1 MARTIAAEN
10 TINGGFGELFWSGAL
25 MANVMS
31 VEARAT
37 LNKRDIRIAG
47 SRLTQYKAMDVRGEG
62 SFTIYRVTSEFI
74 ENLPEMFSSKRPSG
88 LIGNTEANGR
98 ASGYIMN
105 INLKDPEILR
115 EQTESITLTRVKIW
129 EIPFGFSVDELVQQT
144 LQFTF
149 EGVSRLPKDHLINY
163 SSGGDSS
170 FADFSVPG
178 AVDF

>member
-10 TINGGFGELFWSGAL
+10 TINGGFGELVWRGVTL
-25 MANVMS
+25 ANVMS

-62 SFTIYRVTSEFI
+62 SFTIYRVTSEFV
-74 ENLPEMFSSKRPSG
+74 ETLPEMFSSKRPGG

-105 INLKDPEILR
+105 ISLKDPEILR
-115 EQTESITLTRVKIW
+115 EQLKLLR
-129 EIPFGFSVDELVQQT
+129 
-144 LQFTF
+144 
-149 EGVSRLPKDHLINY
+149 
-163 SSGGDSS
+163 
-170 FADFSVPG
+170 
-178 AVDF
+178 